1 MSRSVSVGETNPFG
15 EFPHLKTT
23 RRYSFIRHN
32 MPCVFHILTSLKV
45 VSAKKN
51 IFRWICT
58 SKNMHTPMKLPHGRT
73 WNQLSKIFGEFST
86 YYYWLPLDLKHILQ
100 NVVLWGALFM
110 LEFGTKITFILTSA
124 VKTSK
129 RSAMDPFTK
138 NGCSEIVNP
147 NETHKFIHR
156 TCLNVGANKN
166 QKHK

>member
-1 MSRSVSVGETNPFG
+1 MCL
-15 EFPHLKTT
+15 PHFDKSQG
-23 RRYSFIRHN
+23 RIR
-32 MPCVFHILTSLKV
+32 
-45 VSAKKN
+45 KKN

-86 YYYWLPLDLKHILQ
+86 YYYWLPLDLNHILQ